1 MWVQGRVMN
10 VGQLTEELYHKIRL
24 KSPKEW
30 FSEKIKYNIDNHYD
44 ERDYARQT
52 GRTTY
57 NCLTAISHLM
67 KGDDVLIPV
76 YNTNMSRTMSSFIER
91 TMLEIDVPIAKSQRT
106 SGYMQLHNGAQLM
119 FVPMGTKYARGVS
132 QLTGLGMGSKER
144 TVDVVLPDNV
154 IFDVIN
160 KQVTYDES
168 EPSDDELFLNE
179 CESMLKHDKRIN
191 PNKKTFMTSCGVGF
205 ENGDLID
212 HGFTG
217 ALIVD
222 LYHDRHNMSVLIDG
236 QIRRWHRND
245 LNLMCKVE

>member
-1 MWVQGRVMN
+1 MN

-24 KSPKEW
+24 KSPREW
-30 FSEKIKYNIDNHYD
+30 FSEKIKHNISNHYD
-44 ERDYARQT
+44 ECDYARQT

-57 NCLTAISHLM
+57 NCLTAIAHLM
-67 KGDDVLIPV
+67 KGSDVLIPV
-76 YNTNMSRTMSSFIER
+76 YSTNMSRTMSSFIER

-106 SGYMQLHNGAQLM
+106 SGYMQLHSGARLI
-119 FVPMGTKYARGVS
+119 FAPMGTKYTRGIE
-132 QLTGLGMGSKER
+132 QRTGLGTGLKKRS
-144 TVDVVLPDNV
+144 VDVVLPDNV

-160 KQVTYDES
+160 KQVLGTAGEL
-168 EPSDDELFLNE
+168 SDDELFLDE

-191 PNKKTFMTSCGVGF
+191 PDKKTFMTSCGVGF

-236 QIRRWHRND
+236 QVRLWHRND